1 MKSRYLKKRKS
12 THAGFTLIELTI
24 VIFIIGIISAIAFP
38 QILPAIVFSRLEG
51 EARHLAAYGRQVLA
65 EATMRR
71 ERHVVMIDLDNQ
83 EYHVVRWEVQTG
95 LGDEE
100 EESDEL
106 ARFNQFRRASGLGRN
121 ELMESLNSGRLGAQG
136 GQLTGLGQEYDDEL
150 ANQQMTD
157 RFALFARQATL
168 ERAKNVEIEGGILDE
183 IGPLFGEEDQFRLD
197 DSQEPIAVEVDL
209 PTVGYVRLRDEIR
222 LSQVVVDGLTFNDGL
237 VELEV
242 TSLGFM
248 EKTVFYL
255 QDEEDRFYTVVW
267 DPVLATTR
275 FYDGRR
281 EIE

>member
-1 MKSRYLKKRKS
+1 MKSQYLKKRNAS
-12 THAGFTLIELTI
+12 HAGFTLIELTI

-71 ERHVVMIDLDNQ
+71 ERHVVMIDLENQ
-83 EYHVVRWEVQTG
+83 EYYVIRWEVNTG
-95 LGDEE
+95 SGDDEE
-100 EESDEL
+100 DSDEL

-121 ELMESLNSGRLGAQG
+121 ELMESLNAGRLGSQG

-168 ERAKNVEIEGGILDE
+168 ERAKNVEIKGGILDE

-197 DSQEPIAVEVDL
+197 DSMEPVAVEVDL
-209 PTVGYVRLRDEIR
+209 PTLGHVRLRNEVR
-222 LSQVVVDGLTFNDGL
+222 LSQVVVDGLSFNDGL

-248 EKTVFYL
+248 EKTAFYL
-255 QDEEDRFYTVVW
+255 QDEEDRYYTVVW

-275 FYDGRR
+275 FYDGWRD
-281 EIE
+281 IE

>member
-1 MKSRYLKKRKS
+1 MKSRYFKKRKS

-51 EARHLAAYGRQVLA
+51 EARHLSAYGRQVLA

-83 EYHVVRWEVQTG
+83 EYYVVRWEVQTG
-95 LGDEE
+95 LGDDGED
-100 EESDEL
+100 SDEL
-106 ARFNQFRRASGLGRN
+106 ARFNQFRRASGLGRD

-150 ANQQMTD
+150 ANQQMSD

-197 DSQEPIAVEVDL
+197 DSSEPVAVEVDL
-209 PTVGYVRLRDEIR
+209 PTVGHVRMRDEIR
-222 LSQVVVDGLTFNDGL
+222 LSQVVVDGLAFNDGL

-255 QDEEDRFYTVVW
+255 QDDEDRFYTVVW

>member
-1 MKSRYLKKRKS
+1 MKSRYLENRKS
-12 THAGFTLIELTI
+12 SHAGFTLIELTI

-83 EYHVVRWEVQTG
+83 EYYVVRWEVQAG
-95 LGDEE
+95 SVDDE

-121 ELMESLNSGRLGAQG
+121 ELMESLNAGRLGAQG
-136 GQLTGLGQEYDDEL
+136 GQLTGLGHEYDDEL

-168 ERAKNVEIEGGILDE
+168 DRAKNVEIEGGILDE

-197 DSQEPIAVEVDL
+197 DSLEPIAVEVDL
-209 PTVGYVRLRDEIR
+209 PTLGHVRLRNEVR
-222 LSQVVVDGLTFNDGL
+222 LSQVIVDGLSFSDGL

-248 EKTVFYL
+248 EKTAFYL
-255 QDEEDRFYTVVW
+255 QDEDDRFYTVVW

-275 FYDGRR
+275 FYDGWRD
-281 EIE
+281 IE